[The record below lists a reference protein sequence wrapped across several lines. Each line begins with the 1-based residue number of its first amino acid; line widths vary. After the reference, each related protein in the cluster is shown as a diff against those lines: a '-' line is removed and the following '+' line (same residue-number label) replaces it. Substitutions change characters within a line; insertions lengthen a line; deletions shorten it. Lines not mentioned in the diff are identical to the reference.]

1 MHRAVAPVDTGW
13 QGVYVQGGDEVLDVV
28 GLRAVQDARETAHG
42 TGWVSSLDL
51 EVCVVCHL
59 HAVGVVCR
67 GCCMQRVLYA
77 EGAVCRLRAVQD
89 AGEAAHGTVWVG
101 SLDCQVCVVRHL
113 HVEGVSS
120 GHRGRSL
127 Q

>member
-1 MHRAVAPVDTGW
+1 MSSGCGQCRMRVKPPMALAGLAALTLR
-13 QGVYVQGGDEVLDVV
+13 YVLYATCTQWVLYAEDVV
-28 GLRAVQDARETAHG
+28 CRGCCMQRVLYAEGA
-42 TGWVSSLDL
+42 
-51 EVCVVCHL
+51 
-59 HAVGVVCR
+59 VCR